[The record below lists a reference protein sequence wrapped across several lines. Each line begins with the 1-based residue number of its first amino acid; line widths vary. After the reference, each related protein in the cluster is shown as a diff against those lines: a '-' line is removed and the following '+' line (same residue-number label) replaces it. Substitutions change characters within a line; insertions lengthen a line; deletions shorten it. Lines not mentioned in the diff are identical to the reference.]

1 MEIDLTLEYQGIVTV
16 VEGKNG
22 FPEDFAVYQLFH
34 PFKYYYLLKQEN
46 SIAIN
51 EITCCYVL
59 RRKQQ
64 DASILRLYD
73 YTFDDINRIES
84 IRLLKKA
91 QYTLVR
97 R

>member
-1 MEIDLTLEYQGIVTV
+1 

-46 SIAIN
+46 NIAIN
-51 EITCCYVL
+51 KITCCYVL